1 LPKHLSEPDNFK
13 ELAQLYLAHES
24 SRLSQAV
31 LTRRRAHLKDHLF
44 PLLGDTQ
51 LYDITAVR
59 IRHLTS
65 ELVRTGLSQANTEQV
80 ILSLRV
86 CLKYAVNKCWLNVLP
101 WPKHRV
107 QVNMAITLAMPTL
120 SSFEFK
126 DLYSD
131 LLVDI
136 QGSRAF

>member
-1 LPKHLSEPDNFK
+1 MPKHLSEPDNFK

>member
-65 ELVRTGLSQANTEQV
+65 ELLRKGLSQANTEQV

>member
-1 LPKHLSEPDNFK
+1 MPKHLSEPDNFK

-65 ELVRTGLSQANTEQV
+65 ELLRTGLSQANTEQV

-107 QVNMAITLAMPTL
+107 QVNMAITLEMPTL

>member
-1 LPKHLSEPDNFK
+1 M
-13 ELAQLYLAHES
+13 
-24 SRLSQAV
+24 
-31 LTRRRAHLKDHLF
+31 
-44 PLLGDTQ
+44 
-51 LYDITAVR
+51 R

-65 ELVRTGLSQANTEQV
+65 ELERKGLSQAHLQEV
-80 ILSLRV
+80 VLSLRV
-86 CLKYAVNKCWLNVLP
+86 CLKYAVNKGWLNVLP

-107 QVNMAITLAMPTL
+107 QGNMAITLAMPIL
-120 SSFEFK
+120 SNFDFK

>member
-65 ELVRTGLSQANTEQV
+65 ELLRTGLSQANTEQV

-107 QVNMAITLAMPTL
+107 QVNMAITLEMPTL

>member
-1 LPKHLSEPDNFK
+1 MPKHLSEPDNFK

-65 ELVRTGLSQANTEQV
+65 ELLRTGLSQANTEQV

>member
-1 LPKHLSEPDNFK
+1 MPKHLSEADNFK
-13 ELAQLYLAHES
+13 ELAQLYMAHES

-31 LTRRRAHLKDHLF
+31 LTRREAHLKDHLL
-44 PLLGDTQ
+44 PALGDSQ
-51 LYDITAVR
+51 LYDITAMR

-65 ELVRTGLSQANTEQV
+65 QLERKGLSQANIQQV
-80 ILSLRV
+80 TLSLRV
-86 CLKYAVNKCWLNVLP
+86 CLKYAVNKRWLNVLP

-107 QVNMAITLAMPTL
+107 LEDMPITLTMPTM
-120 SSFEFK
+120 SKFEFN

-131 LLVDI
+131 LLGDM

>member
-1 LPKHLSEPDNFK
+1 MPKYLSEPDNFK
-13 ELAQLYLAHES
+13 ALAQLYMAHES

-31 LTRRRAHLKDHLF
+31 LTRREVHLNDHLL

-51 LYDITAVR
+51 LYDITAMR

-65 ELVRTGLSQANTEQV
+65 ELERKGLSQANIQQV
-80 ILSLRV
+80 VLSLRV

-107 QVNMAITLAMPTL
+107 QENMPITLAMPTL

>member
-1 LPKHLSEPDNFK
+1 M
-13 ELAQLYLAHES
+13 YMAHEAA
-24 SRLSQAV
+24 RLSQAV
-31 LTRRRAHLKDHLF
+31 LSRRGAHLTDHLL
-44 PLLGDTQ
+44 PLLGEIQ
-51 LYDITAVR
+51 LYDITATR
-59 IRHLTS
+59 IRYLKG
-65 ELVRTGLSQANTEQV
+65 ELERKALSQAHIQQV

-107 QVNMAITLAMPTL
+107 QADMSITLAMPNL
-120 SSFEFK
+120 SLFEFK

>member
-1 LPKHLSEPDNFK
+1 
-13 ELAQLYLAHES
+13 
-24 SRLSQAV
+24 
-31 LTRRRAHLKDHLF
+31 
-44 PLLGDTQ
+44 
-51 LYDITAVR
+51 
-59 IRHLTS
+59 
-65 ELVRTGLSQANTEQV
+65 
-80 ILSLRV
+80 
-86 CLKYAVNKCWLNVLP
+86 VLP

-107 QVNMAITLAMPTL
+107 QANMAITLAMPTL

>member
-1 LPKHLSEPDNFK
+1 MPKHLSEPANFK

-86 CLKYAVNKCWLNVLP
+86 CLKYAVNKGWLNVLP

-107 QVNMAITLAMPTL
+107 QGDMPITLAMPIL
-120 SSFEFK
+120 SNFEFK

>member
-1 LPKHLSEPDNFK
+1 MPKHLSEPDNFK

-65 ELVRTGLSQANTEQV
+65 ELLRKGLSQANTEQV

>member
-1 LPKHLSEPDNFK
+1 MPKHLSEPANFK
-13 ELAQLYLAHES
+13 ELAQLYMAHES

-31 LTRRRAHLKDHLF
+31 LTRREAHLKDHLF

-86 CLKYAVNKCWLNVLP
+86 CLKYAVNKGWLNVLP

-107 QVNMAITLAMPTL
+107 QGDMPITLAMPIL
-120 SSFEFK
+120 SNFEFK

-136 QGSRAF
+136 QVSRAF

>member
-1 LPKHLSEPDNFK
+1 MPKHLSEPANFK
-13 ELAQLYLAHES
+13 ELAQLYMAHES

-31 LTRRRAHLKDHLF
+31 WSRREAHLKDHLF

-51 LYDITAVR
+51 LYDITAMR

-107 QVNMAITLAMPTL
+107 QGDMPITLAMPIL
-120 SSFEFK
+120 SNYEFK

>member
-1 LPKHLSEPDNFK
+1 MPKHLSEPDNFK

-31 LTRRRAHLKDHLF
+31 LTRREAHLKDHLF

-65 ELVRTGLSQANTEQV
+65 ELLRTGLSQANTEQV

>member
-1 LPKHLSEPDNFK
+1 MPKHLSEPDNFK

-65 ELVRTGLSQANTEQV
+65 ELLRTGLSQANTEQV

-107 QVNMAITLAMPTL
+107 QANMAITWAMPTL

>member
-1 LPKHLSEPDNFK
+1 L
-13 ELAQLYLAHES
+13 
-24 SRLSQAV
+24 
-31 LTRRRAHLKDHLF
+31 
-44 PLLGDTQ
+44 PLLGDAQ
-51 LYDITAVR
+51 LYDITAMR

-65 ELVRTGLSQANTEQV
+65 ELGRKGLSQANIEQV

-86 CLKYAVNKCWLNVLP
+86 CLKYAVNKRWLNVLP

-107 QVNMAITLAMPTL
+107 KEDMPITLGMATL

-126 DLYSD
+126 DLYRD